1 MSNGKFSYL
10 EIVQYN
16 ITSNM
21 FQSVEQLSALGNASA
36 GFLAAFFSSF
46 TLCPTELIKCQLQA
60 MREVSVQ
67 TSQTAVW

>member
-1 MSNGKFSYL
+1 
-10 EIVQYN
+10 
-16 ITSNM
+16 M